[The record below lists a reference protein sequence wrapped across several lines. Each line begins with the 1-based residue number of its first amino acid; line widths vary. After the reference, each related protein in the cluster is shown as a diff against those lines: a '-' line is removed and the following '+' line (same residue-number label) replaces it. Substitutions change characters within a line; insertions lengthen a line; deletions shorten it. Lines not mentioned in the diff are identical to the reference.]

1 MQDKEQASSLIDSA
15 FAAHQSGDMAS
26 ARMYG
31 EKALQLQADYPDA
44 LHLLGLVAWSEKDID
59 KALAF
64 IERAVEL
71 DPDEPIFRI
80 NAAAIHEKRND
91 FQRVVEHLRIAAQR
105 APIDATIRMRLARA
119 EVKIGDNK
127 AASESYETV
136 CRLAP
141 DRVDAVAGFVR
152 SKLLVGSTAE
162 AFQAALTARRKW
174 PGDISLLKL
183 CCAAAIQARNW
194 RELLEVSALWRRAD
208 ASDLNA
214 CRSLAHAYMQLRDAP
229 KARDAFEPVI
239 KVAAP
244 AVADLSA
251 YARFCLAAFDY
262 AEAERVLGEVRKLA
276 PDHAELQFA
285 QARYDLFTGDL
296 EKSERH
302 FLRTIELNPDMPQSY
317 VHLVSIKNGDI
328 DDAMLANMQR
338 MADDSGKQAEHRAAL
353 FLAIGAALHRR
364 SDYPKAMQAF
374 IKGNAL
380 TTDLL
385 ALEGSLYDQTR
396 AEEERRRDLAFFK
409 SGVTSSAGDKAPA
422 TPIFILGAPR
432 SGTTLIESV
441 LAAHPEAFGAGELGA
456 LPVIHDAAVAWA
468 GQAGVEAFG
477 DIPEEQRKAW
487 RNEYVSGW
495 PAIGEKKYII
505 DKQPLNIRSVGL
517 INALF
522 PEAALVHIRRNPV
535 ETCFSIFRND
545 FSSGWPF
552 ACSLSDTA
560 HYYGEYARQMEHWRR
575 ELNDEVLLLQYEDF
589 VENFEQRARELI
601 AHCGLD
607 WSDACLEFHKAQRPV
622 ATFSAAQVR
631 SPLARQKDRVLE
643 RYGDLLAPLIVALE
657 EAGVD
662 LTTGAY
668 MGEE

>member
-1 MQDKEQASSLIDSA
+1 MQDKEQASSLIDRA

-31 EKALQLQADYPDA
+31 EQALQLHADYPDA

-91 FQRVVEHLRIAAQR
+91 FQRVVEHLRVAAQR
-105 APIDATIRMRLARA
+105 APGDATIRMRLARA

-127 AASESYETV
+127 AAADSYEIL
-136 CRLAP
+136 CRLTP
-141 DRVDAVAGFVR
+141 DRGDAFAGLIR
-152 SKLLVGSTAE
+152 SKLLIGAAVE
-162 AFQAALTARRKW
+162 AFQAAEAALQKW

-183 CCAAAIQARNW
+183 CCAAAIEMRKW
-194 RELLEVSALWRRAD
+194 RALLDISALWRRAD
-208 ASDLNA
+208 PDDLNA
-214 CRSLAHAYMQLRDAP
+214 CRSLAHAYTQLRDAP

-239 KVAAP
+239 KDTAP
-244 AVADLSA
+244 VVADLAA
-251 YARFCLAAFDY
+251 YARYCLAAFDY
-262 AEAERVLGEVRKLA
+262 PEAERVLGQAQKLE

-302 FLRTIELNPDMPQSY
+302 FLRAIELNPDFPQAY
-317 VHLVSIKNGDI
+317 VYLVSIRNGDI
-328 DDAMLANMQR
+328 DDAMLAHMQG
-338 MADDSGKQAEHRAAL
+338 MADDPQKPKEHRAAL
-353 FLAIGAALHRR
+353 YLAIGDVLHRR
-364 SDYPKAMQAF
+364 GDYPEAMQAYS
-374 IKGNAL
+374 KGNAL
-380 TTDLL
+380 TAEQLTLD
-385 ALEGSLYDQTR
+385 GGLYERAR
-396 AEEERRRDLAFFK
+396 AETERRRDLAFFNRGAAP
-409 SGVTSSAGDKAPA
+409 SVGRKAPA
-422 TPIFILGAPR
+422 KPIFILGAPR

-441 LAAHPEAFGAGELGA
+441 LAAHPEALGAGELGA

-468 GQAGVEAFG
+468 DRTGVETFE
-477 DIPEEQRKAW
+477 DIPAEQRMAW
-487 RNEYVSGW
+487 RDEYFAAW
-495 PAIGEKKYII
+495 PAIGEKKYIV
-505 DKQPLNIRSVGL
+505 DKQPMNIRSVGL
-517 INALF
+517 IKALF

-560 HYYGEYARQMEHWRR
+560 HYYGEYARQMEHWGR
-575 ELNDEVLLLQYEDF
+575 ELNDEVLLVQYEDF
-589 VENFEQRARELI
+589 VENFERRARDLI
-601 AHCGLD
+601 AHCGFT

-631 SPLARQKDRVLE
+631 SPLARNKDRALE
-643 RYGDLLAPLIVALE
+643 SYGDLLAPLVAALE

-668 MGEE
+668 LGEA